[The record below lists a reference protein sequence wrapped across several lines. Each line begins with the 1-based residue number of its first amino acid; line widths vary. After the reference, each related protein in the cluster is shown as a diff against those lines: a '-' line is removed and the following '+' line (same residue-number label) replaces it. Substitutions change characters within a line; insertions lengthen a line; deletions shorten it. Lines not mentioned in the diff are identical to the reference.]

1 MSLRTIL
8 ISALLLII
16 LAASQWVVETSDPA
30 ALDIPKESHNAD
42 FFLEN
47 FTNTI
52 MDAEGK
58 PYRRLTADR
67 MLHFPDD
74 DSTELSNPYIILFV
88 ENLPLWE
95 IRSESGW
102 LSGDGSLLLLNGP
115 ATLDRAASPAGEQLN
130 IITSNLRLQPENNYA
145 ETDEPITVKTRGS
158 TVKSVGMQAWF
169 SHPSRIKFLTK
180 AKGHYAV
187 N

>member
-1 MSLRTIL
+1 MNLRTIL
-8 ISALLLII
+8 IAALLLIF
-16 LAASQWVVETSDPA
+16 LAASQWVAETSAPVDF
-30 ALDIPKESHNAD
+30 DVPKESHNAD
-42 FFLEN
+42 YFLEH

-52 MDAEGK
+52 MDVDGM
-58 PYRRLTADR
+58 PYRRLSADR

-74 DSTELSNPYIILFV
+74 DSTELSNPYLILFV
-88 ENLPLWE
+88 DNLPLWE

-102 LSGDGSLLLLNGP
+102 LSGDGTLLLLNGP
-115 ATLDRAASPAGEQLN
+115 ATLDRAASPAGEKLN

-145 ETDEPITVKTRGS
+145 ETDEPITVKSRGS

-169 SHPSRIKFLTK
+169 SQPSKIKFLNK
-180 AKGHYAV
+180 SKGHYVV